1 MEKPMVSFKESYL
14 QNTLFG
20 PHFDNDSFADRPIF
34 IDDNTIRHRA
44 RVVRKFRQ
52 PKTTY
57 TFQVPAL
64 SPDMNPIEYIWDF
77 LEPT

>member
-1 MEKPMVSFKESYL
+1 MASFKESSL
-14 QNTLFG
+14 LG
-20 PHFDNDSFADRPIF
+20 PNFDNDPFADRPIF
-34 IDDNTIRHRA
+34 IADNTIPHRA
-44 RVVRKFRQ
+44 RVGRELRQ